1 MLGKLSY
8 NPFLFYV
15 TYITNSCSQF
25 PLERIEK
32 TQSDKVVKKCY
43 VESVST
49 PLSDFIL
56 FNLRCEFGANSV
68 RHLTSAGHITGAKLS

>member
-15 TYITNSCSQF
+15 TYITNSCSEF
-25 PLERIEK
+25 PFEK
-32 TQSDKVVKKCY
+32 RQSDKVVRKCY
-43 VESVST
+43 IESVST
-49 PLSDFIL
+49 PLGDFIL